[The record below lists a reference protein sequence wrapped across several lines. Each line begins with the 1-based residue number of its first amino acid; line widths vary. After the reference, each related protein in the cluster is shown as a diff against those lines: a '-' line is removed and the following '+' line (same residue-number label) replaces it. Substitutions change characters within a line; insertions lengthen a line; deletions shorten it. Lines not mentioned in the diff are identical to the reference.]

1 MEPQSLRP
9 RRVDTQIG
17 RLTMR
22 ELVAQYLSRSISR
35 RRFVNGL
42 TKAGLTATAAQSVLG
57 AVTSVSFA
65 QEGSPAPYV
74 PQGNA
79 TTPIPYLPNNRETPA
94 PGAAPAVAGV
104 KPFQGTGGAALAEQ
118 LIACGVKYVFGNS
131 AREDAQFYEALVDRP
146 QLKYVLTPHEGPGA
160 AMAAGYIKASGE
172 PAVVMQAGVVGMV
185 NAMGQIFNAWK
196 EQTPL
201 VVYSYRT
208 DQSRRAGRDG
218 FEEVANQEQ
227 MVQPITKYT
236 WLARRPDMIP
246 ESVRRAFKAAWT
258 PPYGPAYISWHSDYN
273 DDRVRA
279 DIISQDQFDPRM
291 RVRPNPDE
299 IVRAAKLLVEARMPL
314 MVVGDEIYK
323 AKAAGKA
330 VKLAEL
336 LGMPVTQVR
345 QLYAN
350 FPETHA
356 LWVGNLAG
364 NSLNSLNYP
373 KSADVIINV
382 GNKFQHNGPAPIVPR
397 GPKFI
402 DMRIDHGS
410 MGNVMITEV
419 PLVCDVGYGLDDLI
433 AAVEQLLTPA
443 LRQKA
448 ADRAVDVSKFGQWAK
463 AARAQVVNNPD
474 WEESPIIADR
484 LTWEVAKFADPD
496 AIIVHEAGSVALH
509 SFDFN
514 PIGGRELFFYYGAHL
529 GSGVGTAAGVKLA
542 RPNQQVI
549 CLVGDGSFIFGPT
562 ALWNMARLQLP
573 VITVVYNNHAYGGP
587 HSRVIANVPGGRMV
601 QTGQFVHDYLGSPDM
616 NMAAIAKGFG
626 VDGEVV
632 ESPEQLREA
641 LARARKATVEGKAYL
656 IDAQVARKG
665 VAWADTPWIPPI
677 QVAAVR
683 QKKV

>member
-1 MEPQSLRP
+1 
-9 RRVDTQIG
+9 
-17 RLTMR
+17 MR
-22 ELVAQYLSRSISR
+22 ELVAQYLSHSISR
-35 RRFVNGL
+35 RRFVRGL
-42 TKAGLTATAAQSVLG
+42 TKAGLTATAAQSALG

-65 QEGSPAPYV
+65 QGAGTAPYM

-79 TTPIPYLPNNRETPA
+79 TAPVPYLPHNVEVPPSSRTPTT
-94 PGAAPAVAGV
+94 AGV
-104 KPFQGTGGAALAEQ
+104 KPFQGTGGAAFAEQ

-131 AREDAQFYEALVDRP
+131 ASEDAQFYEALVDRA

-227 MVQPITKYT
+227 LAQPITKYT

-246 ESVRRAFKAAWT
+246 ETVRRAFKAAWT
-258 PPYGPAYISWHSDYN
+258 PPFGPAYISWHSDDN
-273 DDRVRA
+273 DDRVRT
-279 DIISQDQFDPRM
+279 DIISQEQFDPRM

-299 IVRAAKLLVEARMPL
+299 VARAAKLLVEARMPL
-314 MVVGDEIYK
+314 LIVGDEIYK
-323 AKAAGKA
+323 AKASGMA

-345 QLYAN
+345 QLFAKR
-350 FPETHA
+350 PETHPQ
-356 LWVGNLAG
+356 WVGNTPAVNLA
-364 NSLNSLNYP
+364 SLTFP
-373 KSADVIINV
+373 KNPDVVINV
-382 GNKFQHNGPAPIVPR
+382 GNKFQHNGAAPIVPR

-402 DMRIDHGS
+402 DMRIDFAS
-410 MGNVMITEV
+410 MGNVMLTEV
-419 PLVCDVGYGLDDLI
+419 PLVADVALGLDDLY
-433 AAVEQLLTPA
+433 AAVEQLMTPA
-443 LRQKA
+443 LK
-448 ADRAVDVSKFGQWAK
+448 AK
-463 AARAQVVNNPD
+463 AHERAAEVRKFAEQARTLRALVVNNPEWD
-474 WEESPIIADR
+474 NSPLIADR
-484 LTWEVAKFADPD
+484 VTYEIAKFSDPD
-496 AIIVHEAGSVALH
+496 AIIVHEAGSVAMH
-509 SFDFN
+509 SFDFD
-514 PIGGRELFFYYGAHL
+514 PRGGRELFFYYGSHL

-562 ALWNMARLQLP
+562 ALWNMARLALS
-573 VITVVYNNHAYGGP
+573 VIVVVYNNHAYGGP

-632 ESPEQLREA
+632 ESPGQLREA
-641 LARARKATVEGKAYL
+641 LTRARKATVEGKPYL

-665 VAWADTPWIPPI
+665 VAWADKPWIPPI
-677 QVAAVR
+677 QVAALR

>member
-1 MEPQSLRP
+1 
-9 RRVDTQIG
+9 
-17 RLTMR
+17 MR
-22 ELVAQYLSRSISR
+22 ELVARYLSQGISR
-35 RRFVNGL
+35 RGFVGGL
-42 TKAGLTATAAQSVLG
+42 TKAGLTATAAQSVLT
-57 AVTSVSFA
+57 AVASVSSVHA
-65 QEGSPAPYV
+65 QGARPQAGPAP
-74 PQGNA
+74 A
-79 TTPIPYLPNNRETPA
+79 APA
-94 PGAAPAVAGV
+94 PVPAAPAATAVAGV
-104 KPFQGTGGAALAEQ
+104 KPFQGTGGAAFAEQ
-118 LIACGVKYVFGNS
+118 LIGCGVKYVFGNS
-131 AREDAQFYEALVDRP
+131 ASEDAQFYEALVDRP
-146 QLKYVLTPHEGPGA
+146 QLKYILTPHEGPGA

-172 PAVVMQAGVVGMV
+172 AAIVMQAAVVGMA
-185 NAMGQIFNAWK
+185 NAIGQMFNAFK

-208 DQSRRAGRDG
+208 DQTRRAGRDG

-246 ESVRRAFKAAWT
+246 ETVRRGFKAAWT

-273 DDRVRA
+273 DERVRTE
-279 DIISQDQFDPRM
+279 IIAQELIDPRM
-291 RVRPNPDE
+291 RVRPNPYE
-299 IVRAAKLLVEARMPL
+299 IERAAKLLVEARMPL

-323 AKAAGKA
+323 AKAVGKA

-336 LGMPVTQVR
+336 LRMPVTQVR

-356 LWVGNLAG
+356 LWVGNVAG
-364 NSLNSLNYP
+364 TSLNSLNYP
-373 KSADVIINV
+373 KSTDVILNV
-382 GNKFQHNGPAPIVPR
+382 GNKFQHSGPAPIVPR

-402 DMRIDHGS
+402 DMRIDYAS

-448 ADRAVDVSKFGQWAK
+448 AERALDVRKFGEWAK

-474 WEESPIIADR
+474 WNESPIIADR
-484 LTWEVAKFADPD
+484 LTWEVAKFADSD

-509 SFDFN
+509 SFDFDPN
-514 PIGGRELFFYYGAHL
+514 GGRELFFYYGAHL

-562 ALWNMARLQLP
+562 ALWNMARLELP
-573 VITVVYNNHAYGGP
+573 VIVVVYNNHAYGGP

-632 ESPEQLREA
+632 ESPGQLREA
-641 LARARKATVEGKAYL
+641 LTRARKATVEGKPYL

-665 VAWADTPWIPPI
+665 VAWADKPWIPPI
-677 QVAAVR
+677 QVAALR